1 MSHTFGTSARL
12 PATAT
17 TTTAN
22 PATFTINC
30 AAGTTVLW
38 LGIVVSGTTARSGGA
53 PTYDGV
59 AMTAGRA
66 KTDAGGTPEEYAETW
81 YMLRP
86 PTGSAYT
93 ISVPNSGS
101 LAMTMSAACAAAAS
115 GNTSVVANAAVG
127 TAGNSINPSTTGP
140 AGTAGDIEF
149 SVVGDGATTW
159 APTGRSGTQI
169 HDWDA
174 GSRGHGSQYRVS
186 AGTSGSTH
194 SWTFA
199 TSEDW
204 VIAVDRFKEQAIVA
218 PTVTT
223 QAVTDIA

>member
-1 MSHTFGTSARL
+1 VSHSFGASARL

-17 TTTAN
+17 TTNAN

-30 AAGTTVLW
+30 PAGTTVLW
-38 LGIVVSGTTARSGGA
+38 LGIVAGGTTARSGGA

-66 KTDAGGTPEEYAETW
+66 KTNAGGTPEECAETW

-93 ISVPNSGS
+93 ISVPNSGT
-101 LAMTMSAACAAAAS
+101 LAMTLIAACASAAS
-115 GNTSVVANAAVG
+115 GNTSVQANAAVG
-127 TAGNSINPSTTGP
+127 TGGNSTNPSTTGP
-140 AGTAGDIEF
+140 TGTAGDIEF
-149 SVVGDGATTW
+149 SIVGNGATTW
-159 APTGRSGTQI
+159 NPTGRSGTQLY
-169 HDWDA
+169 DWDA
-174 GSRGHGSQYRVS
+174 GSWGVGAQYRVS